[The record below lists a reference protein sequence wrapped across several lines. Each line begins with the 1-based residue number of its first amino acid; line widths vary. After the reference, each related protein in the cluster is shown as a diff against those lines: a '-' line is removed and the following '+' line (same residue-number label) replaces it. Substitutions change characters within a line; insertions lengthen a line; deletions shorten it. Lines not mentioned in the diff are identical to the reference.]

1 MLHSTHL
8 LAQGAA
14 AAAALPQAAADAGPT
29 ASTPQLV
36 IAAVAGIAVIIT
48 LIVWLKM
55 HPFLALVLGSGVLAL
70 VAGIG
75 LTDTF
80 TSFTTGLGTTVA
92 GVGVLIAL
100 GSIIGKLLIDS
111 GGADR
116 IVDTILDKTPVR
128 RLPWAMALIAFVV
141 GIPLF
146 FEVGVVLLIPVVMI
160 VARRMRANPV
170 LVGIPALAGLSA
182 LHGLVPPHP
191 GPLLAIDALGAN
203 LGLTLGL
210 GLLVAVPTVIVAGP
224 LLAIPLTRWVRLA
237 PPTTILGVP
246 DGAGA
251 ADGDRDQHAGSA
263 GAGSNGGN
271 TAGGSAADGSS
282 AVAVLPDTATGLRK
296 PSFGISV
303 LVVLLPVLLML
314 ARSVV
319 EIAGA
324 TETGYGT
331 VLEFLGEPL
340 VALLITSLF
349 ALFAFGTAVGRTR
362 QQLGDL
368 VGSSFAPIAGILLIV
383 GAGGGFK
390 QTLVDSGVGDVIASG
405 IAEAGITPLLAGWMV
420 AALIRIATGSATVAT
435 ITAAG
440 IMAPLAAGLEPTQ
453 AALLVLAIGAGS
465 VFLSHVNDAGFWL
478 VKEYFGMTVGQ
489 TFKTWSLME
498 SVLSVVALVVVLVLG
513 AFV

>member
-36 IAAVAGIAVIIT
+36 IAAVAGIAVIIA

-55 HPFLALVLGSGVLAL
+55 HPFLALVLGSGVLAV

-116 IVDTILDKTPVR
+116 IVDTILDRTPAK

-210 GLLVAVPTVIVAGP
+210 GLLVAVPTVIIAGP

-251 ADGDRDQHAGSA
+251 AGGE
-263 GAGSNGGN
+263 GATG
-271 TAGGSAADGSS
+271 GGST
-282 AVAVLPDTATGLRK
+282 VAVLPDTTSGLRQ
-296 PSFGISV
+296 PSFGTSV

-349 ALFAFGTAVGRTR
+349 ALVAFGTSVGRTR

-405 IAEAGITPLLAGWMV
+405 IADAGVTPLLAGWMV

-440 IMAPLAAGLEPTQ
+440 IMAPLAAGLEPTH

>member
-1 MLHSTHL
+1 MFHTPLHTLPQPAAL
-8 LAQGAA
+8 LAQ
-14 AAAALPQAAADAGPT
+14 ADAGPA

-36 IAAVAGIAVIIT
+36 IAAVAGIAVIIA

-100 GSIIGKLLIDS
+100 GAIIGKLLIDS

-116 IVDTILDKTPVR
+116 IVDTILDKTPAR
-128 RLPWAMALIAFVV
+128 RLPWAMALVAFVV

-160 VARRMRANPV
+160 VARRLRANPV

-237 PPTTILGVP
+237 PPTTVLGVP
-246 DGAGA
+246 GDPATAGDGAPSGTS
-251 ADGDRDQHAGSA
+251 GTGTS
-263 GAGSNGGN
+263 GG
-271 TAGGSAADGSS
+271 
-282 AVAVLPDTATGLRK
+282 TATATATATTTGTTVLRT
-296 PSFGISV
+296 PSFGTSV
-303 LVVLLPVLLML
+303 LVVLLPVILML

-324 TETGYGT
+324 TGTGYGT

-340 VALLITSLF
+340 VALLLTSLV
-349 ALFAFGTAVGRTR
+349 ALVAFGTGTGRTR

-390 QTLVDSGVGDVIASG
+390 QTLVDSGVGEVIASG
-405 IAEAGITPLLAGWMV
+405 IAEAGITPLLAGWLV

-498 SVLSVVALVVVLVLG
+498 SVLSVVALLVVLLLG
-513 AFV
+513 AVL